1 MRVNESALRRLD
13 FEEPVSRLAIWSKKL
28 AQFALLLALL
38 AIVAAHAKGGLARF
52 FAIVTLRS
60 TPTPD
65 PGLGLVIFILALAV
79 AAASLVI
86 ASSAAVSIWIRGRRG
101 VRPILAALL
110 LLTLFAPYPAW
121 LIYSAGNP
129 PWLAD
134 ISTDLDDAPA
144 FSTSAGALRGRGGWT
159 PPEFDASNRQ
169 AQAESYSDVKPITVD
184 METQEAF
191 KATHDAVEQL
201 HWTIIEEV
209 LPGDDRQPDG
219 RIEALTHSA
228 ALNLPVAITIR
239 VRPGND
245 STTVDMRAATRFLHN
260 DLGAGAALIGKLSD
274 ALEEK
279 DDSE

>member
-1 MRVNESALRRLD
+1 MPRAVGAVFRD
-13 FEEPVSRLAIWSKKL
+13 CH
-28 AQFALLLALL
+28 LALD
-38 AIVAAHAKGGLARF
+38 
-52 FAIVTLRS
+52 S
-60 TPTPD
+60 NPD

-86 ASSAAVSIWIRGRRG
+86 ASSAPFRSGSGRRG

-134 ISTDLDDAPA
+134 ISTDLDDAPR
-144 FSTSAGALRGRGGWT
+144 FFDLGRGVEGARRWT
-159 PPEFDASNRQ
+159 PPEFDASHRQ